1 MLHNDCNNKS
11 LDRNL
16 AKCIK
21 GLNSILFDLWILL
34 LEMYSFS
41 VFNITFSLLRKK
53 KKKEWDDT
61 KEIKVQGDREGLG
74 NVWDEKHGGQN

>member
-1 MLHNDCNNKS
+1 MIAIT
-11 LDRNL
+11 NL
-16 AKCIK
+16 WIGTWQNVSKVLIVY
-21 GLNSILFDLWILL
+21 LLFDLWILL